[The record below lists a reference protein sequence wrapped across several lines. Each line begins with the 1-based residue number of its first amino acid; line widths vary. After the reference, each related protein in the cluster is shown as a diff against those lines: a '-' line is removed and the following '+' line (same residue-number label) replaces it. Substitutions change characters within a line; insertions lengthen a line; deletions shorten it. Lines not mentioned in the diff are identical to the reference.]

1 VRTWTPSGAI
11 RSSRAIP
18 SGTGAT
24 PGNVASIAHGPHV
37 PPQPSS
43 AQIAAGQLGVHAA
56 AWHAPAAQP
65 NEHLEGK
72 VSNSQTPALHVP
84 GGRDDRSVVASRQ
97 RGGGA
102 IAQLQSASGGA
113 SIGAASGAASL
124 AASLGGIS
132 WDRDPHAPSARA
144 RATIAEQDLPPECIA
159 ADHISFAIEQS
170 RGRSARG
177 VISTTAMG
185 APR

>member
-1 VRTWTPSGAI
+1 MRRKQPFGVPDEENPEWTAADFAAGIAQPVDLK
-11 RSSRAIP
+11 
-18 SGTGAT
+18 
-24 PGNVASIAHGPHV
+24 VASDG
-37 PPQPSS
+37 S
-43 AQIAAGQLGVHAA
+43 LYY
-56 AWHAPAAQP
+56 
-65 NEHLEGK
+65 
-72 VSNSQTPALHVP
+72 
-84 GGRDDRSVVASRQ
+84 
-97 RGGGA
+97 
-102 IAQLQSASGGA
+102 A